1 MATVGAAPAL
11 CTGVAPAAA
20 EASPSCCPASAAAFD
35 AADLCRCCL
44 CILLTDATMLHA
56 TAYSHCSRQ
65 LAHGG
70 IAGLLQLEI
79 DPAALRQM
87 REEMVEEFQPACL
100 CIMNLT

>member
-1 MATVGAAPAL
+1 
-11 CTGVAPAAA
+11 
-20 EASPSCCPASAAAFD
+20 
-35 AADLCRCCL
+35 
-44 CILLTDATMLHA
+44 MLHA

-70 IAGLLQLEI
+70 IARLLQLEI

-87 REEMVEEFQPACL
+87 REEMVEEFQPVCL

>member
-1 MATVGAAPAL
+1 MATVGAAPAF

-70 IAGLLQLEI
+70 IAADARG
-79 DPAALRQM
+79 DGGG
-87 REEMVEEFQPACL
+87 VSACVFMHNESYL
-100 CIMNLT
+100 VR